1 MKKDYVYLDINRVRR
16 QVDFLQEQKSILRR
30 CINKMEQE
38 EGKLR
43 WQGKSRDIYIRKH
56 EQMIDELRSIELKL
70 DNLTENVRRT
80 AEKIQK
86 TDEELASQW
95 RR

>member
-1 MKKDYVYLDINRVRR
+1 MKKDYIYLDINRVRR

>member
-1 MKKDYVYLDINRVRR
+1 MKKDYVYLDINKVRR
-16 QVDFLQEQKSILRR
+16 QIEVLQEQNLILRQ
-30 CINKMEQE
+30 CINKLEQE

-56 EQMIDELRSIELKL
+56 EQMIDELRSIEIRL
-70 DNLTENVRRT
+70 DSLIENVRQT
-80 AEKIQK
+80 AVKIQK
-86 TDEELASQW
+86 TDEELASHW

>member
-1 MKKDYVYLDINRVRR
+1 
-16 QVDFLQEQKSILRR
+16 
-30 CINKMEQE
+30 MEQE